1 MALKITVR
9 KNSLPACSSPFV
21 IRSESSDIVD
31 FDQFVD
37 FMAKGRTTLTK
48 TDIVAAM
55 QLYKE
60 ELQRQ
65 LAEGKTVKTPTGS
78 FFLCAGGTMENLD
91 ESFLPWDKANNHEI
105 RLHHKPERSFET
117 AIKEGLKTV
126 REEKPDLGAPSIT
139 LVRSTAEDGATG
151 IHPGDIVQVRGL
163 RLRFEAKDPNQGI
176 FFVADSGAEVRSPF
190 YPMILPRTILA
201 SVPQTLAP
209 GLYAVEVRA
218 AVNGKDTKRDSYEGV
233 SVTSA

>member
-9 KNSLPACSSPFV
+9 KNSLPACPSPFV
-21 IRSESSDIVD
+21 VHSESSDTVD
-31 FDQFVD
+31 FDHFVD

-48 TDIVAAM
+48 TDILAAM

-91 ESFLPWDKANNHEI
+91 ESFLPWDKTNNHEI
-105 RLHHKPERSFET
+105 RLHHKPERSFEA

-139 LVRSTAEDGATG
+139 LVRSTADETPDT
-151 IHPGDIVQVRGL
+151 IRPGDIIQVRGL
-163 RLRFEAKDPNQGI
+163 RLRFEAKDPGQGI
-176 FFVADSGAEVRSPF
+176 FFVSESGTEQRSPF

-201 SVPQTLAP
+201 SVPQALAP

-218 AVNGKDTKRDSYEGV
+218 AVNGKVVKADSFGGV
-233 SVTSA
+233 VIAST